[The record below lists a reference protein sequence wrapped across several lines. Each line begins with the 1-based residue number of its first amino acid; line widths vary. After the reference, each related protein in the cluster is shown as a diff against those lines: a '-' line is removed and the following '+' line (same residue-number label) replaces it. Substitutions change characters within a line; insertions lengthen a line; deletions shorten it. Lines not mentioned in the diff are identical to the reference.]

1 MSYSEALLQ
10 FKRFMQSLRGDG
22 SDLGLEPEFSVIEAL
37 VLKEGEEKV
46 MFFRENLDRFWESQ
60 RGLKVLAKLSDKAAE
75 QQLPLVVQGLEQLRT
90 EINNLFTGQFL
101 YYAPERFTVLPHSA
115 MIRTMSKMANENEPD
130 KVFEYID
137 QNIEAFEGHFF
148 VILASSMRN
157 ARSSGENYTV
167 EFLTMLGSVVARRRL
182 EAKLPCSFAYLYGVA
197 LC

>member
-10 FKRFMQSLRGDG
+10 FKKFMQGLRGDG
-22 SDLGLEPEFSVIEAL
+22 SNLGLEPEFSVIESL
-37 VLKEGEEKV
+37 ILKEGEEKIT
-46 MFFRENLDRFWESQ
+46 FFRENLDRFWES
-60 RGLKVLAKLSDKAAE
+60 RGLKVLAKLRDKAAA
-75 QQLPLVVQGLEQLRT
+75 QQLPLIVNGLEQLTT
-90 EINNLFTGQFL
+90 EINRLFTGQFL

-115 MIRTMSKMANENEPD
+115 MIRTMSQMANENEPD

-137 QNIEAFEGHFF
+137 QNLEAFEGHFF
-148 VILASSMRN
+148 VILANSMRN